1 MPRIMKRR
9 RTTLSDQLR
18 RAVDECPESRYRIC
32 RIIGMDQANMS
43 RFMSGQTGLT
53 LDTADRLAEFLGM
66 ELVER
71 SREGRKGG

>member
-1 MPRIMKRR
+1 
-9 RTTLSDQLR
+9 
-18 RAVDECPESRYRIC
+18 
-32 RIIGMDQANMS
+32 MS

-71 SREGRKGG
+71 SRKGRKGG